1 MGQAPGL
8 VAIGIIGVGL
18 LPYVHGSMR
27 LLLAIGIGIVIGTLF
42 LLLEIVPVTSAAL
55 VELGLFTEYP
65 NKDGHELKARASL
78 PQLVR

>member
-1 MGQAPGL
+1 MRPAGL
-8 VAIGIIGVGL
+8 VAIGVVGVGL
-18 LPYVHGSMR
+18 LPYMYRGVR

-42 LLLEIVPVTSAAL
+42 LLLEIVPVTSTTL